1 MSIESRIKEIKK
13 YFPVMKVINPTFGT
27 GKYVVVYRGKK
38 NLTLFLSGIDEIIKI
53 GLFEIKV
60 KELSENFNTVYILLK
75 SIEDTYKKYK
85 DCVTSYENFMN
96 NKVKKWY

>member
-1 MSIESRIKEIKK
+1 MFYIILLN
-13 YFPVMKVINPTFGT
+13 INLRFNI
-27 GKYVVVYRGKK
+27 Y
-38 NLTLFLSGIDEIIKI
+38 IIKI

-60 KELSENFNTVYILLK
+60 KELSENFNTVYILRK
-75 SIEDTYKKYK
+75 SVEDTYKKYK

>member
-13 YFPVMKVINPTFGT
+13 YFPVMKVINPSFGT
-27 GKYVVVYRGKK
+27 VKDVVVYRVKK

-60 KELSENFNTVYILLK
+60 KELSENFNTVYELRNK
-75 SIEDTYKKYK
+75 VSEKYK
-85 DCVTSYENFMN
+85 EYEISYKNYSDF
-96 NKVKKWY
+96 W

>member
-13 YFPVMKVINPTFGT
+13 YFPVMKVSNPTFGT
-27 GKYVVVYRGKK
+27 GKDVVVYRGKK

-60 KELSENFNTVYILLK
+60 KELSENFNTVYILRK

-85 DCVTSYENFMN
+85 DCVASYEYFMS

>member
-27 GKYVVVYRGKK
+27 GKDVVVYRGKK

-60 KELSENFNTVYILLK
+60 KELSKNFNTVYILLK

-96 NKVKKWY
+96 NKVKK